1 MTTRPSEPGIDRF
14 DVIAALGVV
23 AMIVGALAVHPAL
36 LVISAAARAT
46 SPRTPTTWCTTST

>member
-36 LVISAAARAT
+36 LVIAVGWFAYRYVARRIA
-46 SPRTPTTWCTTST
+46 